1 MFLYS
6 MSMIHLVLFM
16 EVKGEPGACLG
27 AFTKLLTFR
36 ALASEVSALNHE
48 NGAKARASVVYLF
61 ILLILSFFIIYNFY
75 LKSLL

>member
-6 MSMIHLVLFM
+6 MSVIHLVVFM
-16 EVKGEPGACLG
+16 EVIGEPGARLVT
-27 AFTKLLTFR
+27 FTKLLTFR
-36 ALASEVSALNHE
+36 ALASEVSALSHE

-61 ILLILSFFIIYNFY
+61 ILLILSFFIISNFH

>member
-1 MFLYS
+1 MFLYG

-16 EVKGEPGACLG
+16 EVKGEPGARLS
-27 AFTKLLTFR
+27 AFTKLFTFR
-36 ALASEVSALNHE
+36 ALASEVSTLNHE
-48 NGAKARASVVYLF
+48 NGAKGRASVVYLF